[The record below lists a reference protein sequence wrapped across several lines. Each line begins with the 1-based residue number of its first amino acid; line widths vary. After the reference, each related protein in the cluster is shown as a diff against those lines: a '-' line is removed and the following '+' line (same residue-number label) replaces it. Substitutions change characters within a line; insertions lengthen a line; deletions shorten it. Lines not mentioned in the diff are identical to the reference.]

1 VLRNKNPTMEVN
13 IWSLIPITLGKIDT
27 PIHHSSRRCDKG
39 TKKVKQTKNI
49 LLPLLGNK

>member
-27 PIHHSSRRCDKG
+27 RRCDKG